1 MHPENEL
8 NVYSGEDSLKKY
20 YDPDYQP
27 PLPLVEI
34 PACLNPFRKDGVR
47 IYAKMMTMLPA
58 NNVKALPAMNLLEK
72 SVEKDKTKTVI
83 EYSSGSTVI
92 SMSLVGRV
100 FHGIDDTRAYL
111 SNKTS
116 DAKLKLMQFFGLNIT
131 LFGGPSQPEPLD
143 ERGGI
148 QAARRKAEQ
157 DESVVNPNQYEN
169 DANWQAHYKWTGPQI
184 LRQLPQISVL
194 CAGMGTSGT
203 MTGMGTYFKDAK
215 PSVVRVGV
223 CTAAGDRVPG
233 PRSYALMSPVTFP
246 WRNAID
252 TMEEVGSTDSYT
264 LSLALSREGLVC
276 GPSSGFN
283 LQGLYQFLAKRRAA
297 NTLSSLADPS
307 TGLITCVFLCCD
319 LPYQYINEYFAALPP
334 TRFHP
339 IANRNLAAVD
349 RHRYDEAWELDDGAA
364 IAAAL
369 RQCCGDAVDDDEK
382 STVVLDLR
390 QPADFAAWHLPAAV
404 NASLPSVTAGAP
416 SPFADAATLEAQWRE
431 LDACFVEKQV
441 EHGGAGCVLV
451 QRAGADRGSVELRK
465 GRRVLVVCYNGDTAR
480 VATSVLRA
488 RGVEAESVKGGVG
501 KVKEW
506 WGEREAA
513 TAAAAAAAV
522 QRRAAREREMQKTT
536 SACFEK
542 EQAAAVEVLTTA

>member
-1 MHPENEL
+1 MGQQNPL

-20 YDPDYQP
+20 FDPDYQP

-34 PACLNPFRKDGVR
+34 PACLNPYRKDGVR

-72 SVEKDKTKTVI
+72 SVEKEKTKTVI

-148 QAARRKAEQ
+148 QAARRKAME
-157 DESVVNPNQYEN
+157 DETVINPNQYEN
-169 DANWQAHYKWTGPQI
+169 DANWKAHYKWTGPQI
-184 LRQLPQISVL
+184 LKQLPQISVL

-203 MTGMGTYFKDAK
+203 MTGLGTYFKDNKA
-215 PSVVRVGV
+215 SVVRVGV

-252 TMEEVGSTDSYT
+252 AMEEVGSKESYT

-283 LQGLYQFLAKRRAA
+283 LQGLYQFIEKRKAA
-297 NTLSSLADPS
+297 GTLSELTDQN
-307 TGLITCVFLCCD
+307 GEINCVFLCCD
-319 LPYQYINEYFAALPP
+319 LPYQYINEYFDKLDESQ
-334 TRFHP
+334 FQP
-339 IANRNLAAVD
+339 IVNHKLTAVD
-349 RHRYDEAWELDDGAA
+349 LYRYDEAWELQVSEA
-364 IAAAL
+364 INRFFDLSQLTATAHLPAPKPASL
-369 RQCCGDAVDDDEK
+369 
-382 STVVLDLR
+382 VLDLR
-390 QPADFAAWHLPAAV
+390 EPSDFADWHLP
-404 NASLPSVTAGAP
+404 GAFNIPMRTVARGTP

-431 LDACFVEKQV
+431 LDDFFARQV
-441 EHGGAGCVLV
+441 ERCMLPGMVSLRER
-451 QRAGADRGSVELRK
+451 RAL
-465 GRRVLVVCYNGDTAR
+465 LVCYDGDAAR

-488 RGVEAESVKGGVG
+488 KGVEADSIAGGAAAVAR
-501 KVKEW
+501 W
-506 WGEREAA
+506 WWPEVQARQQ
-513 TAAAAAAAV
+513 AAAAAGTGAN
-522 QRRAAREREMQKTT
+522 
-536 SACFEK
+536 CLEK
-542 EQAAAVEVLTTA
+542 GKAAVEVVRVVETA

>member
-1 MHPENEL
+1 MNQL

-34 PACLNPFRKDGVR
+34 PACLNPYRKDGVR
-47 IYAKMMTMLPA
+47 IYAKMMTVLPA

-72 SVEKDKTKTVI
+72 SVEKDKTKTVV

-100 FHGIDDTRAYL
+100 FYGIDDTRAYL

-116 DAKLKLMQFFGLNIT
+116 DAKLKLMQFFGLNLT

-148 QAARRKAEQ
+148 QAARRKSEE
-157 DESVVNPNQYEN
+157 DDSVVNPNQYEN
-169 DANWQAHYKWTGPQI
+169 DANWKAHYKWTGPQI
-184 LRQLPQISVL
+184 LKQLPQISVL

-246 WRNAID
+246 WRDAID
-252 TMEEVGSTDSYT
+252 TMEEVGSTESYT

-283 LQGLYQFLAKRRAA
+283 LQGLYQFIEKRKAA
-297 NTLSSLADPS
+297 GTLSELADES
-307 TGLITCVFLCCD
+307 GEIHCVFLCCD
-319 LPYQYINEYFAALPP
+319 LPYQYINEYFTKLDASN
-334 TRFHP
+334 FHP
-339 IANRNLAAVD
+339 INNQRLTAVD
-349 RHRYDEAWELDDGAA
+349 PYRYDEAWELQVSE
-364 IAAAL
+364 AL
-369 RQCCGDAVDDDEK
+369 TRFYDVDSLLK
-382 STVVLDLR
+382 SDNLPASVSPRASSIVIDLR
-390 QPADFAAWHLPAAV
+390 EPSDFAAWHLPGAV
-404 NASLPSVTAGAP
+404 NAPLSTVTRGAP
-416 SPFADAATLEAQWRE
+416 SPFFDSATLERQWRE
-431 LDACFVEKQV
+431 LEAFFSAQV
-441 EHGGAGCVLV
+441 ERCSFASQEATDDDEEDGKTPLRDR
-451 QRAGADRGSVELRK
+451 RA
-465 GRRVLVVCYNGDTAR
+465 LVVCYNGDTAR

-488 RGVEAESVKGGVG
+488 KGVEAESIKGGAAAVA
-501 KVKEW
+501 EW
-506 WGEREAA
+506 WPKEVQKQQ
-513 TAAAAAAAV
+513 AAAASAAAG
-522 QRRAAREREMQKTT
+522 
-536 SACFEK
+536 CFEK
-542 EQAAAVEVLTTA
+542 DKAAVEVVRVLTA

>member
-1 MHPENEL
+1 MGPQNHL

-20 YDPDYQP
+20 YDPDCQP
-27 PLPLVEI
+27 PIPLVEI
-34 PACLNPFRKDGVR
+34 PASLNPYRKDGVR
-47 IYAKMMTMLPA
+47 IYAKMMTTLPA
-58 NNVKALPAMNLLEK
+58 NNVKALPALNLLEK

-92 SMSLVGRV
+92 SMALIGRV

-148 QAARRKAEQ
+148 QAARRKAME
-157 DESVVNPNQYEN
+157 DDTVINPNQYEN
-169 DANWQAHYKWTGPQI
+169 EANWQAHYKWTGPQI
-184 LRQLPQISVL
+184 LKQLPQISVL

-252 TMEEVGSTDSYT
+252 TMEEVGSSEAYA
-264 LSLALSREGLVC
+264 LSLALTREGLVC

-283 LQGLYQFLAKRRAA
+283 LQGLYQFLEKRKAA
-297 NTLSSLADPS
+297 GTLSELADQNGEIS
-307 TGLITCVFLCCD
+307 CVFLCCD
-319 LPYQYINEYFAALPP
+319 LPYQYINEYFDKLDASQ
-334 TRFHP
+334 FHP
-339 IANRNLAAVD
+339 IVHQRLTAVD
-349 RHRYDEAWELDDGAA
+349 LYRYDEAWELAVAD
-364 IAAAL
+364 AL
-369 RQCCGDAVDDDEK
+369 SRFYDLALLTCSRLPDPHPDAVI
-382 STVVLDLR
+382 LDLR
-390 QPADFAAWHLPAAV
+390 APSDFAEWHLPGAV
-404 NASLPSVTAGAP
+404 NMPMRTVVRDAP
-416 SPFADAATLEAQWRE
+416 SPFADSATLEAQWRE
-431 LDACFVEKQV
+431 LEAVFAAEVER
-441 EHGGAGCVLV
+441 GGTVV
-451 QRAGADRGSVELRK
+451 REKRAL
-465 GRRVLVVCYNGDTAR
+465 LVCYDGDTAR

-488 RGVEAESVKGGVG
+488 KGVEAHSIAGG
-501 KVKEW
+501 
-506 WGEREAA
+506 
-513 TAAAAAAAV
+513 AAAV
-522 QRRAAREREMQKTT
+522 AAWWGPEMQK
-536 SACFEK
+536 K
-542 EQAAAVEVLTTA
+542 QQQAAASGGSTTNNCLEKGNTAAVKVVSLVETA

>member
-1 MHPENEL
+1 MHPKNEL
-8 NVYSGEDSLKKY
+8 NVYSGEDSLQKY

-34 PACLNPFRKDGVR
+34 PACLNPYRKDGVR

-116 DAKLKLMQFFGLNIT
+116 DAKLKLMQFFGLNI
-131 LFGGPSQPEPLD
+131 
-143 ERGGI
+143 
-148 QAARRKAEQ
+148 RKAKL

-184 LRQLPQISVL
+184 LKQLPQISVL

-246 WRNAID
+246 WRGAID
-252 TMEEVGSTDSYT
+252 TMEEVGSTESYA

-283 LQGLYQFLAKRRAA
+283 LQGLYQFIEKRKAA
-297 NTLSSLADPS
+297 GTLSSLADPS
-307 TGLITCVFLCCD
+307 TGDITCVFLCCD
-319 LPYQYINEYFAALPP
+319 LPYQYINEYFAALAPSN
-334 TRFHP
+334 FHP
-339 IANRNLAAVD
+339 ITNRNLTTVD
-349 RHRYDEAWELDDGAA
+349 RHRYDESWELPAPT
-364 IAAAL
+364 AL
-369 RQCCGDAVDDDEK
+369 HAFYDLA
-382 STVVLDLR
+382 SPTPSPLPATSIIDLR
-390 QPADFAAWHLPAAV
+390 QPSDFACWHLPGAV
-404 NASLPSVTAGAP
+404 NAPQASVLRTTP
-416 SPFADAATLEAQWRE
+416 SPFSDAAVLAAQWRE
-431 LDACFVEKQV
+431 LEAFF
-441 EHGGAGCVLV
+441 GGDLSLQSA
-451 QRAGADRGSVELRK
+451 SSLRD
-465 GRRVLVVCYNGDTAR
+465 GRVLVVCYDGDTAR

-488 RGVEAESVKGGVG
+488 RGVKAESVKGGMGAVR
-501 KVKEW
+501 EW
-506 WGEREAA
+506 WGKVV
-513 TAAAAAAAV
+513 V
-522 QRRAAREREMQKTT
+522 QRG
-536 SACFEK
+536 EK
-542 EQAAAVEVLTTA
+542 DQVEVVQAAAVAPVRVLGTA